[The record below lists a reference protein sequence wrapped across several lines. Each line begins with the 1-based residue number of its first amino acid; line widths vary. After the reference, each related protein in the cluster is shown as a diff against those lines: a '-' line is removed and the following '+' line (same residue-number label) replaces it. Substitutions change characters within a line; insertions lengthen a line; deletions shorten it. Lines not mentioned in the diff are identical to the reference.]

1 MYQTLFTV
9 FIYLKA
15 FWIKN
20 ALETMFGLSVIGLL
34 SYIEYYYM
42 YLNIIYS
49 SVTLLET
56 TVYSIPIIPDV
67 SRNLSF
73 RDVQTWA

>member
-1 MYQTLFTV
+1 
-9 FIYLKA
+9 
-15 FWIKN
+15 
-20 ALETMFGLSVIGLL
+20 MFGLSVIGLL

-73 RDVQTWA
+73 RDVQT